1 MDIHVYIY
9 SFLWIDFKKQK
20 CIILDIML
28 FYFNDDV
35 IFETGYGTVTF
46 KAFN

>member
-1 MDIHVYIY
+1 MYLCLTKNALFD
-9 SFLWIDFKKQK
+9 
-20 CIILDIML
+20 ILDIML
-28 FYFNDDV
+28 FCFNDDV